1 MTEENKKGNIVSING
16 IKTRVRTKEEIDKL
30 WNIFKEKYADEYE
43 KFMGYGVKE
52 IEKIGYEKFINFWD
66 VSSEEE
72 MDFKK
77 DVIRIIPCR
86 HCNKEFATYQLDY
99 GLCDSYK
106 LPVVPKTSYIELSE
120 DIFQAIVKLKK
131 FNYEKIYSKA
141 NTEEDLKKF
150 EEMLKI
156 SDNENPGSSYDLIAS
171 FVYLGLDEFFYKN
184 TPFKKK
190 VEQSVTFDDLNGVLS
205 KDFILSFVGD
215 KAKERK
221 FLKIA
226 KTLKMKISTVN
237 RIVSLERIFSSKDTI
252 DRKKERIENMYKEV

>member
-99 GLCDSYK
+99 GLCDK
-106 LPVVPKTSYIELSE
+106 C
-120 DIFQAIVKLKK
+120 KK
-131 FNYEKIYSKA
+131 EY
-141 NTEEDLKKF
+141 DLKKF

-252 DRKKERIENMYKEV
+252 ERKKERIENMYKAV

>member
-16 IKTRVRTKEEIDKL
+16 IKTRVRTKEEIDRL

-99 GLCDSYK
+99 GLCDK
-106 LPVVPKTSYIELSE
+106 C
-120 DIFQAIVKLKK
+120 KK
-131 FNYEKIYSKA
+131 EY
-141 NTEEDLKKF
+141 DLKKF

-237 RIVSLERIFSSKDTI
+237 KIVSLERIFSSKDTI
-252 DRKKERIENMYKEV
+252 DRKKERIENMYKAI

>member
-16 IKTRVRTKEEIDKL
+16 IKTRVRTKEEIDRL

-99 GLCDSYK
+99 GLCDK
-106 LPVVPKTSYIELSE
+106 C
-120 DIFQAIVKLKK
+120 KK
-131 FNYEKIYSKA
+131 EY
-141 NTEEDLKKF
+141 DLKKF

-252 DRKKERIENMYKEV
+252 DRKKERIENMYKAI

>member
-99 GLCDSYK
+99 GLCDK
-106 LPVVPKTSYIELSE
+106 C
-120 DIFQAIVKLKK
+120 KK
-131 FNYEKIYSKA
+131 EY
-141 NTEEDLKKF
+141 DLKKF

-252 DRKKERIENMYKEV
+252 DRKKERIENMYKAI

>member
-99 GLCDSYK
+99 GLCDK
-106 LPVVPKTSYIELSE
+106 C
-120 DIFQAIVKLKK
+120 KK
-131 FNYEKIYSKA
+131 EY
-141 NTEEDLKKF
+141 DLKKF

-215 KAKERK
+215 KKKEKK

-226 KTLKMKISTVN
+226 KTLKMKVSTVN

-252 DRKKERIENMYKEV
+252 DRKKERIENMYKAV

>member
-16 IKTRVRTKEEIDKL
+16 IKTRVRTKEEIDRL

-99 GLCDSYK
+99 GLCDK
-106 LPVVPKTSYIELSE
+106 C
-120 DIFQAIVKLKK
+120 KK
-131 FNYEKIYSKA
+131 EY
-141 NTEEDLKKF
+141 DLKKF

-252 DRKKERIENMYKEV
+252 DRKKERIENMYKAV

>member
-1 MTEENKKGNIVSING
+1 MKAV
-16 IKTRVRTKEEIDKL
+16 KTI
-30 WNIFKEKYADEYE
+30 DEYNSLPVGNG
-43 KFMGYGVKE
+43 FV
-52 IEKIGYEKFINFWD
+52 IEFGTPETC
-66 VSSEEE
+66 
-72 MDFKK
+72 
-77 DVIRIIPCR
+77 IPC
-86 HCNKEFATYQLDY
+86 KFAN
-99 GLCDSYK
+99 
-106 LPVVPKTSYIELSE
+106 E
-120 DIFQAIVKLKK
+120 
-131 FNYEKIYSKA
+131 N
-141 NTEEDLKKF
+141 LKKF

-221 FLKIA
+221 LLKIA

-252 DRKKERIENMYKEV
+252 DRKKERIENMYKAV

>member
-16 IKTRVRTKEEIDKL
+16 IKTRVRTKEEIDRL

-99 GLCDSYK
+99 RLCDK
-106 LPVVPKTSYIELSE
+106 C
-120 DIFQAIVKLKK
+120 KK
-131 FNYEKIYSKA
+131 EY
-141 NTEEDLKKF
+141 DLKKF

-252 DRKKERIENMYKEV
+252 DRKKERIENMYKAV

>member
-99 GLCDSYK
+99 GLCDK
-106 LPVVPKTSYIELSE
+106 C
-120 DIFQAIVKLKK
+120 KK
-131 FNYEKIYSKA
+131 EY
-141 NTEEDLKKF
+141 DLKKF

-190 VEQSVTFDDLNGVLS
+190 VEQSVTFDDLNGALS
-205 KDFILSFVGD
+205 EDFILSFIGD
-215 KAKERK
+215 KKKEK
-221 FLKIA
+221 EFLKIA
-226 KTLKMKISTVN
+226 KTLKMKVSTIQ
-237 RIVSLERIFSSKDTI
+237 RIVSLERIFNSKDI
-252 DRKKERIENMYKEV
+252 VERKKERVQNMYKVV

>member
-99 GLCDSYK
+99 GLCDK
-106 LPVVPKTSYIELSE
+106 C
-120 DIFQAIVKLKK
+120 KK
-131 FNYEKIYSKA
+131 EY
-141 NTEEDLKKF
+141 DLKKF

-226 KTLKMKISTVN
+226 KTLKMKISTVT
-237 RIVSLERIFSSKDTI
+237 E
-252 DRKKERIENMYKEV
+252 

>member
-16 IKTRVRTKEEIDKL
+16 IKTRVRTKEEIDRL

-66 VSSEEE
+66 VSFEEE

-99 GLCDSYK
+99 GLCDK
-106 LPVVPKTSYIELSE
+106 C
-120 DIFQAIVKLKK
+120 KK
-131 FNYEKIYSKA
+131 EY
-141 NTEEDLKKF
+141 DLKKF

-252 DRKKERIENMYKEV
+252 DRKKERIENMYKAI